1 MGSERRSAAGCWV
14 ERLTAPTER
23 IGLREWDVGRG
34 PGSERELEWLVLRL
48 ASGSASELGLVAWPG
63 RVVEPDPHRSE
74 DRPLHA
80 ERIRRSWQAGKCAA
94 MGPVVGLGY
103 VAGQAGAQAGMIQ
116 AVRVWGRAGSGSRS
130 CL

>member
-1 MGSERRSAAGCWV
+1 MLRV
-14 ERLTAPTER
+14 EAEAMA
-23 IGLREWDVGRG
+23 GRG

-48 ASGSASELGLVAWPG
+48 ASGSGSELGLVAWPG

-94 MGPVVGLGY
+94 MEPVVGLG
-103 VAGQAGAQAGMIQ
+103 
-116 AVRVWGRAGSGSRS
+116 
-130 CL
+130 

>member
-1 MGSERRSAAGCWV
+1 M
-14 ERLTAPTER
+14 
-23 IGLREWDVGRG
+23 GRG

-48 ASGSASELGLVAWPG
+48 ASGSGSELGLVAWPG

-103 VAGQAGAQAGMIQ
+103 VAGQAGAEAGVIRSADSSGARKAR
-116 AVRVWGRAGSGSRS
+116 AVRVWGGAGSGSRS